1 MKNFLKISFLFL
13 AFISFEKIIN
23 AQDCTIPIS
32 IKTLQGNNISADIL
46 IDGSLFWDRLDA
58 GLSQNNQQYPFPSTI
73 FNAGLWLGGYD
84 NNGDLRIAAA
94 SYPSPT
100 RNDYAA
106 GPIIEDNGQMTFDC
120 DNYDQLWEVY
130 GFEIE
135 QHISDFEDNG
145 VIDNPIQN
153 IYGYPGLLNPFFE
166 SIHGFSL
173 NNTIHGLAPFFDI
186 NNDNVYNPD
195 DGDYPLPESVH
206 NNTIP
211 SHLIWG
217 IYNDAGA
224 QHLHSNGM
232 PLNVEIHQTVWS
244 FNCNDDENLNNSIF
258 TSHKIINKDSS
269 PLDSLYVGFWTD
281 MDVGC
286 FTDDFFGCIPDLNT
300 YYFYNE
306 DPIDGTTGDICNY
319 DIPTFGNNPPVQAV
333 TILNHEMDNFIY
345 YANYALGIGVINP
358 PQIPIE
364 FYSYL
369 TGWFP
374 NSGGV
379 PLTYGGDGYG
389 GSQATKFAFPSH
401 PNDPQGWSMASTN
414 LPYSDRRSLANVYL
428 NNLQPNES
436 MTLDMVYTLYQDE
449 NLDHFETVDLVY
461 DNTPLIQQMY
471 DEQFENSCNNT
482 FTCENDCVWTGDA
495 NRDSVVNIFDIL
507 QIGIGLNEQGSERN
521 KPIIWYPHESQ
532 NWNNS
537 IQGIDLKHTDCNGN
551 AIIDLQDFDLVEY
564 YFGNN
569 YYTNPPDDVYNY
581 GSEISIESSVNLDT
595 LNPGDL
601 GLAEFNLNQ
610 EENLYGLAFTV
621 EYNPEL
627 LILENSI
634 PLSLWNNLPSD
645 ESYLFQKTQPE
656 KGEYHFVHV
665 KTDGENS
672 ISDNEAILRIFFKAK
687 DSNYELIQT
696 IIRIKNIK
704 AILNDGTVLDYGAS
718 DYIVNIANPDGNG
731 IVLENENL
739 ENQTIQIF
747 PNPTSDIL
755 NIKMEKPTQA
765 NFSIFDIYGKKVL
778 EKNRINQSEIQLS
791 TSNFSQG
798 IYFLKIEM
806 DGKELVKKFIK
817 M

>member
-1 MKNFLKISFLFL
+1 MKNQLKFLFIFIL
-13 AFISFEKIIN
+13 FISFGKSSL
-23 AQDCTIPIS
+23 AQDCSLPQT

-46 IDGSLFWDRLDA
+46 IDGSLFWNRLDA

-84 NNGDLRIAAA
+84 SNGDLRIAAA
-94 SYPSPT
+94 SYPTST

-106 GPIIEDNGQMTFDC
+106 GPIIDDNGQMTFDC

-153 IYGYPGLLNPFFE
+153 IYSYPALLNPFFE

-173 NNTIHGLAPFFDI
+173 NNTIHGLAPFFDN

-224 QHLHSNGM
+224 QHLHSYGM
-232 PLNVEIHQTVWS
+232 PLNIEIHQTVWS
-244 FNCNDDENLNNSIF
+244 FNCNNDENLNNSIF

-286 FTDDFFGCIPDLNT
+286 YTDDMFGCIPDLNT

-306 DPIDGTTGDICNY
+306 DPVDGFNGSDCYN
-319 DIPTFGNNPPVQAV
+319 DIPTFGDNPPVQAV

-358 PQIPIE
+358 PYTPTE

-369 TGWFP
+369 SGWFP
-374 NSGGV
+374 NMGGV

-428 NNLQPNES
+428 NALQPNES
-436 MTLDMVYTLYQDE
+436 KTLDMVYTLYQDE

-482 FTCENDCVWTGDA
+482 FTCDNDCVWTGDA
-495 NRDSVVNIFDIL
+495 NQDSVVNICDIL
-507 QIGIGLNEQGSERN
+507 QIGVGFNTQGLERIR
-521 KPIIWYPHESQ
+521 PLTWFPYDGQ
-532 NWNNS
+532 NWNNT

-551 AIIDLQDFDLVEY
+551 ATIDALDFELVDY
-564 YFGNN
+564 YFGNS
-569 YYTNPPDDVYNY
+569 YKTDSLVDVYSY
-581 GSEISIESSVNLDT
+581 GSEITIDPSVNLDT
-595 LNPGDL
+595 LSPGDP
-601 GLAEFNLNQ
+601 GLIKIKLNQ
-610 EENLYGLAFTV
+610 EEDLFGIAFTV

-627 LILENSI
+627 LAIENNTA
-634 PLSLWNNLPSD
+634 SLLWLNTAMED
-645 ESYLFQKTQPE
+645 TYLFQKSQPQE
-656 KGEYHFVHV
+656 GEYHYAIV

-672 ISDNEAILRIFFKAK
+672 TTDNGTFLNLGVEVLDSD
-687 DSNYELIQT
+687 YELIQT
-696 IIRIKNIK
+696 VIRIKNIK
-704 AILNDGTVLDYGAS
+704 AILNDGTTLDYGANEYLIS
-718 DYIVNIANPDGNG
+718 IVNPDGNG
-731 IVLENENL
+731 VVLENENL
-739 ENQTIQIF
+739 ENNNIQIF

-755 NIKMEKPTQA
+755 NIKMENPALA
-765 NFSIFDIYGKKVL
+765 NFSIFDIYGKKVF
-778 EKNRINQSEIQLS
+778 EKNGVNQSEIQLS

-798 IYFLKIEM
+798 VYFLKIEM
-806 DGKELVKKFIK
+806 EGKEFVKKFIK
-817 M
+817 R